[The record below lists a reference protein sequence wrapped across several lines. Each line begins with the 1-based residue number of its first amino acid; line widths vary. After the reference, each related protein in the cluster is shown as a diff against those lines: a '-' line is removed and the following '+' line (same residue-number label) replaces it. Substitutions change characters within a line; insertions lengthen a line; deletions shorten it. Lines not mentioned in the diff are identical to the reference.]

1 MISRMPAGLI
11 SRAPGTR
18 TARADTRQR
27 RMESLAAEFALL
39 AQRRGR
45 VVHQIDLLDQ
55 QREAAAAGLARM
67 LARMAWLTQRMDA
80 LDPDLRAGFETGPM
94 LPPLPLQPPPSAA
107 APAPRPLKQA
117 GFVGPA
123 FVGHAPIVKAVPAG
137 PAAPATRPWVG
148 QKQSGRPAS
157 RPRPPTRPGGAPG
170 GRWRT

>member
-1 MISRMPAGLI
+1 MITRMPAGLI

-55 QREAAAAGLARM
+55 QREAAAAGLAKM

-80 LDPDLRAGFETGPM
+80 LDPDLRAGFET
-94 LPPLPLQPPPSAA
+94 LPALSPPPLQPPLQSL
-107 APAPRPLKQA
+107 APVPRPLKQA
-117 GFVGPA
+117 T
-123 FVGHAPIVKAVPAG
+123 FVGHAPIVKAA
-137 PAAPATRPWVG
+137 PAAPAARPWAG
-148 QKQSGRPAS
+148 AKPSGRAAA
-157 RPRPPTRPGGAPG
+157 RPRPPTRPGGSSG